1 MAACLNG
8 AGFVTGMT
16 ASKFIKASLAD
27 RGDAISQARKWLLKI
42 HFVN

>member
-1 MAACLNG
+1 MV

-16 ASKFIKASLAD
+16 ASNFIKASFAE
-27 RGDAISQARKWLLKI
+27 RGDAISQARRRLLKI